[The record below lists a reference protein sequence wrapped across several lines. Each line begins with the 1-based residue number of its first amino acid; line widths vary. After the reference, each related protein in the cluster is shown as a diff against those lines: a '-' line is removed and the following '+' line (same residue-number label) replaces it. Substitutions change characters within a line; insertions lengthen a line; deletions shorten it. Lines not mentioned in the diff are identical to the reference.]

1 MSTATRRIKELE
13 KALAERDRI
22 IAGLVEYAERAESL
36 GCAFAMEV
44 ANRLG
49 TGFMLPTPSS
59 RLRSLEESL
68 QEARAEAGEAGRIFG
83 GR

>member
-36 GCAFAMEV
+36 GCAFAFDVSANYANEYDVV
-44 ANRLG
+44 ASATRDDILKS
-49 TGFMLPTPSS
+49 FE
-59 RLRSLEESL
+59 R
-68 QEARAEAGEAGRIFG
+68 ARAEAGVAGLIFG
-83 GR
+83 GGR